1 MNRPTHLQLLLLLL
15 TAALGACQPAERP
28 QATGGAVQAADAS
41 PAQSVFPDPCPDT
54 TVGAYQL
61 HCESERIEVR
71 GPDGPSTIPL
81 GRGQVDVRM
90 LPHTT
95 LMLQEEVSG
104 TLHYTWT
111 RLVAL
116 HRANRTAALDGAL
129 LHVGKRVALFKP
141 TGAALGHWEQAP
153 LVTVY
158 ALDTGTLT
166 EHPQTFTPRPGCDAE
181 DVTYRGPG
189 LDVLVRDNALVF
201 LRADS
206 CGPLTFQVT
215 AEALTGAREF

>member
-1 MNRPTHLQLLLLLL
+1 MPVPIKPLPLLLA
-15 TAALGACQPAERP
+15 AALCACQPAERP
-28 QATGGAVQAADAS
+28 QTTGGAVHAAAAP
-41 PAQSVFPDPCPDT
+41 PAQPVFPDPCPDT

-61 HCESERIEVR
+61 HCEGERIDVR
-71 GPDGPSTIPL
+71 GPRGTSTIPL
-81 GRGQVDVRM
+81 GRGQVDVRV
-90 LPHTT
+90 LPYTT

-116 HRANRTAALDGAL
+116 HHTNRTVALDGAL
-129 LHVGKRVALFKP
+129 IHVGKRMALFKP
-141 TGAALGHWEQAP
+141 TGTALGHWEQAP

-158 ALDTGTLT
+158 DLDTGTLT
-166 EHPQTFTPRPGCDAE
+166 EHPQTFTPRPGCNAE

-189 LDVLVRDNALVF
+189 PDVLVRDNALVF
-201 LRADS
+201 LRADG

-215 AEALTGAREF
+215 AEALTGAQEF